1 MCPSQT
7 QCFLEAGIPVK
18 WQYHPAPQETLAM
31 RSLNFSL
38 LFIICLA
45 IVLFGVQNTQPAT
58 IQIYQNLEFEAPLAV
73 ELIIAMGLG
82 AGLAW
87 LYGMWSQLE
96 RLFTLGPKNLRIR
109 KQQNRIE
116 ALQVDI
122 ERYKAELQTQQL
134 RLPVAQEPLSE
145 QTAVLVDQ
153 EEEAVENSIV
163 KFKHFFTKKQ

>member
-1 MCPSQT
+1 MAISLP
-7 QCFLEAGIPVK
+7 
-18 WQYHPAPQETLAM
+18 PQPETFAM
-31 RSLNFSL
+31 RTLNFSL
-38 LFIICLA
+38 LFVFCLA
-45 IVLFGVQNTQPAT
+45 FVFFGVQNTQPAT
-58 IQIYQNLEFEAPLAV
+58 VQIYENIEFQAPLAV

-96 RLFTLGPKNLRIR
+96 RLLTLGPKNLRIR

-116 ALQVDI
+116 ALEEDI

-134 RLPVAQEPLSE
+134 RLPVAPEPLAE

-153 EEEAVENSIV
+153 EEAAVENRVV
-163 KFKHFFTKKQ
+163 KFKHFFTRNQ